1 MESPYKV
8 SMASLDRQPDVA
20 VEEIGPEEPSGT
32 IPEPL
37 LAVPVA
43 GEGPFDP
50 ALRIN
55 AYGL

>member
-1 MESPYKV
+1 MDSPYKV
-8 SMASLDRQPDVA
+8 SMASLDRKPAEVA
-20 VEEIGPEEPSGT
+20 QETGPEEPGGD

-37 LAVPVA
+37 PAVPKA

-55 AYGL
+55 ANGL